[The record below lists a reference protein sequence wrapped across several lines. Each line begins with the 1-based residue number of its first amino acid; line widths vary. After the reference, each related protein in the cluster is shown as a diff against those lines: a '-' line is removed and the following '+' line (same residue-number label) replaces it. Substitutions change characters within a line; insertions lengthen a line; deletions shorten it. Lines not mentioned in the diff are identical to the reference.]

1 MTVPTFVVA
10 WMLTES
16 GSGLGVSNSSEVV
29 ERSFGAQR
37 DGIAA
42 IAQIADRFD
51 DADWHRP
58 SACEGWSALD
68 LAGHVLTVA
77 NLWHDFVDRMEAG
90 ETSPPFRW
98 DDFPDQNAKAL
109 AALPPSS
116 GPERITA
123 YVHRAHEWLD
133 RVAALDPDQ
142 PLGVPPQDIV
152 ASQITLGSFI
162 GFAANEWHAH
172 AWDLGVAIGERYRPT
187 NPEVLLEGLRSWF
200 PQLESRGD
208 SWRVVLRFQGRSLT

>member
-1 MTVPTFVVA
+1 M
-10 WMLTES
+10 
-16 GSGLGVSNSSEVV
+16 SNSSEVV

-42 IAQIADRFD
+42 ITQIADRFE

-123 YVHRAHEWLD
+123 FVHRAHEWLE

-142 PLGVPPQDIV
+142 PLGVPRKTSLRRRSPSA
-152 ASQITLGSFI
+152 ASSVPRPTSGTYTLGISVSLS
-162 GFAANEWHAH
+162 AS
-172 AWDLGVAIGERYRPT
+172 AIGLRTRRYCSKVCDR
-187 NPEVLLEGLRSWF
+187 GFRSWS
-200 PQLESRGD
+200 PAGIAGGSC
-208 SWRVVLRFQGRSLT
+208 